1 MQQCSSCL
9 LPETHETI
17 NYDQNGICNICTQIK
32 YKHEVIDW
40 NKKKKQ
46 LDGIIDKYKNKYSY
60 DCIVPFSG
68 GKDSTYTLWY
78 LKKVLKLRC
87 LVVSFDH
94 GFYRLKLLENREKV
108 FKILGVDFLNF
119 TPNWE
124 LVKRVMLESLIRK
137 GDFCWHCH
145 NGIFCY
151 PMHIAI
157 KFNVP
162 LIIWGETQAEYT
174 TYYSYK
180 DTEEENEEVDETRF
194 NRFVNLGISGE
205 DMKNMINTEGIDERD
220 FIPFI
225 YPNINDL
232 KKIDF
237 RSICLGG
244 YMPWDV
250 KKQVKIIKKE
260 LNWQED
266 LNAGIPPVYAYEKI
280 ECQVQGIR
288 DYIRYLK
295 RGYGRTAHLV
305 ALDLRNKRISK
316 TDAEDLIKKYDGK
329 KPEALKKFLDILNIS
344 EDEFNSIVFRHAV
357 FPHAPNFEN
366 IQTGNKLPDSDL
378 WPKKPNLSRKIVDE
392 VLLKFGIK

>member
-1 MQQCSSCL
+1 MQQCTSCL

-17 NYDQNGICNICTQIK
+17 KYDKNGSCNICEQHI
-32 YKHEVIDW
+32 YKNEIIDW
-40 NKKKKQ
+40 SEKKTQ
-46 LDGIIDKYKNKYSY
+46 LNDIVLKYKNKYSY

-78 LKKVLKLRC
+78 LRKVLNLKC

-94 GFYRLKLLENREKV
+94 GFYRPKVLQNREKV

-124 LVKRVMLESLIRK
+124 LVKRLMLESLIRK

-145 NGIFCY
+145 SGIFSY

-174 TYYSYK
+174 AYYSYK
-180 DTEEENEEVDETRF
+180 DTEDETEEVDETRF
-194 NRFVNLGISGE
+194 NRFVNLGISAD
-205 DMKNMINTEGIDERD
+205 DMKHMINTEGIDERD
-220 FIPFI
+220 FEPFV
-225 YPNINDL
+225 YPKIDEL

-237 RSICLGG
+237 RSICLGS
-244 YMPWDV
+244 YISWDV
-250 KKQVKIIKKE
+250 KEQIKIIKKDLDWE
-260 LNWQED
+260 ED
-266 LNAGIPPVYAYEKI
+266 LNAGIPPQYGYEKI

-288 DYIRYLK
+288 DYIRFLK

-305 ALDLRNKRISK
+305 AMDLRNKRISK
-316 TDAEDLIKKYDGK
+316 DEASMLIKKYDAK
-329 KPEALKKFLDILNIS
+329 KPEALNKFLDILNIS
-344 EDEFNSIVFRHAV
+344 EDEFNSIVLRQAV
-357 FPHAPNFEN
+357 SPHTPDFN
-366 IQTGNKLPDSDL
+366 IIKTGDKLPDSDL
-378 WPKKPNLSRKIVDE
+378 WSEKTQLSRNIVDE
-392 VLLKFGIK
+392 ALSKFGIK